1 MVVGRVSALWRY
13 PVKSMAGAP
22 ADALFAGFAGIY
34 GDRTFAIHRAGA
46 RPGLPF
52 LTAREV
58 GAMLQYVPAFRDS
71 AAMALPPNL
80 RDAQALA
87 PGATPLY
94 ADEARS
100 LVDITLPS

>member
-46 RPGLPF
+46 RQ
-52 LTAREV
+52 A
-58 GAMLQYVPAFRDS
+58 AVPHR
-71 AAMALPPNL
+71 P
-80 RDAQALA
+80 
-87 PGATPLY
+87 
-94 ADEARS
+94 
-100 LVDITLPS
+100 